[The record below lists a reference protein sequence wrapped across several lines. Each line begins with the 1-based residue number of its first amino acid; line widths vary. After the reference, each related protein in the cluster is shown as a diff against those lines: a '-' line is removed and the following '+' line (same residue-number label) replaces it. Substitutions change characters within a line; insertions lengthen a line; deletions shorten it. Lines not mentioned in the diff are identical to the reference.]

1 MSKWFLWIILSSLTG
16 SPLLSAVLLL
26 AGYWMVDRYTLGV
39 LPDPFRFVQRW
50 NREARLKRQVQF
62 APHDRQARREWAEIL
77 VDRKRYPKAIEVL
90 KPALEAGDEDAAS
103 VFTMGVACLG
113 AGHHVQGEKLLAH
126 VVELKPDFRV
136 GEVDLQLGKWRL
148 HRKDYAGAKEAL
160 ERLLKARSGSV
171 EGRVLMARALEG
183 LGDDGAAALK
193 LDEAWHEYT
202 GAPRFQKRR
211 DRLWAWRAKPSR
223 PLIYL
228 SLALVG
234 MLLFGKLVAPS
245 LTRAMNHGEHAGT
258 DGYDGP

>member
-16 SPLLSAVLLL
+16 SPLLSAVVLL
-26 AGYWMVDRYTLGV
+26 AAYWLVDRYTLGV

-50 NREARLKRQVQF
+50 QREAKLKRTVEI
-62 APHDRQARREWAEIL
+62 APHDRQARREWSEIL
-77 VDRKRYPKAIEVL
+77 VERKRYAKAIEVL
-90 KPALEAGDEDAAS
+90 KPALEAGDEDPAS
-103 VFTMGVACLG
+103 VYTMGIACLG

-136 GEVDLQLGKWRL
+136 GEVDLQLGRFRL
-148 HRKDYAGAKEAL
+148 ERKEYAGAKEAL
-160 ERLLKARSGSV
+160 ERLLKVRAGSV
-171 EGRVLMARALEG
+171 EGRVLLARALEG

-193 LDEAWHEYT
+193 LDEAWSEYT

-228 SLALVG
+228 SIALVG
-234 MLLFGKLVAPS
+234 MFLFGKLVAPS
-245 LTRAMNHGEHAGT
+245 IQRATHTAQSGT
-258 DGYDGP
+258 DGYDEP